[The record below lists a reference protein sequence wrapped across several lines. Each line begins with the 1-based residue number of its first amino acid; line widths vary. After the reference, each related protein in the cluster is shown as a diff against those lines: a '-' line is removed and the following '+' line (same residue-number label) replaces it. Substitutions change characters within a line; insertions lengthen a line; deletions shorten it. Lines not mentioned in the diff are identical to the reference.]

1 MKSHKSSFNLFLSLL
16 CVGLIWGNTAQAV
29 VVFENPYADTALS
42 TSAWCSSCG
51 SNYRSW
57 DTFSLSA
64 DTSINQIDARLY
76 FSNTTSIEYSIWS
89 ADLSTQIFTQSFNVA
104 DLSRVSLGGP
114 QFETAATLTGLNLT
128 AGTYYLSIYDG
139 GNPNSTFAWYNTTT
153 VDSSG
158 RQTIAA
164 DPFSGLSGGGNGKD
178 FAFRVNGTTSVPEPA
193 TLLLLGFGIAGLG
206 FAKRRS

>member
-1 MKSHKSSFNLFLSLL
+1 MKSYKNIINLFLAL
-16 CVGLIWGNTAQAV
+16 VFAGLTWSNTARAS
-29 VVFENPYADTALS
+29 VVFENPYSAAALS

-51 SNYRSW
+51 STYRSW
-57 DTFSLSA
+57 DTFSLSG

-89 ADLSTQIFTQSFNVA
+89 ADLSTQIFAQSFNVA

-114 QFETAATLTGLNLT
+114 QFETAATMTGLNLS
-128 AGTYYLSIYDG
+128 AGTYFLSIYDG
-139 GNPNSTFAWYNTTT
+139 GNPNSTFAWYNTNT
-153 VDSSG
+153 VDGSG

-178 FAFRVNGTTSVPEPA
+178 FAFRMHGNVPEPA
-193 TLLLLGFGIAGLG
+193 TLLLLGLGIAGLG
-206 FAKRRS
+206 FAKRRA